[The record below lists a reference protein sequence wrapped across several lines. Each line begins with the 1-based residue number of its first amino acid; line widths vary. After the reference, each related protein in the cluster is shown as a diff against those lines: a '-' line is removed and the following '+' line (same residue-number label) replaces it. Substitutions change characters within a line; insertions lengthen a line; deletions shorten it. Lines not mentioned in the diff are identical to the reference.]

1 MCRLMQILTKA
12 RVMARVLRQPKVP
25 LVRRLHLL
33 QKALKNPWKKTIAVV
48 MMMMMIPEMMNLPV
62 LPRLV
67 RSPPVLPKLVRNP
80 PVLPR
85 LVRNLP
91 VLPKL
96 VLSLLVLL
104 KLLPVLPSPLV
115 VLPRVIEI
123 EGLLVLLVLPKPLI
137 CL

>member
-12 RVMARVLRQPKVP
+12 RAMARVLQPKVP

-48 MMMMMIPEMMNLPV
+48 MMMMMIPEMMNLQVLPRLVRSPPV

-67 RSPPVLPKLVRNP
+67 RSPPVLP
-80 PVLPR
+80 R
-85 LVRNLP
+85 LVRSPP

-104 KLLPVLPSPLV
+104 KLLPVLLSPLV
-115 VLPRVIEI
+115 VLPRVIL
-123 EGLLVLLVLPKPLI
+123 GLLVFLVLPKPPI